1 MSRHS
6 GMSPQQR
13 RAWGIGI
20 LVFFIVMCGM
30 IAYSEWYAYHVNVPA
45 YEKQRSK

>member
-6 GMSPQQR
+6 GMSPQAR

-20 LVFFIVMCGM
+20 VVFFVIMVGM
-30 IAYSEWYAYHVNVPA
+30 IAYSQWYAYHVNVPA
-45 YEKQRSK
+45 YEKKHK